1 MKTKLL
7 KIFAVLLM
15 TVAALGSAAQ
25 EFSVGDLKYKI
36 YSSSVYC
43 KGLTADAQAQSS
55 LSITIPSVVSY
66 NGTNYRVMGIDAGS
80 FKDESNIKN
89 VYMRFGVAYI
99 ESEAFKGCTNI
110 ETVRLP
116 SSLITINSNA
126 FQGCTKL
133 QNVYYAGFSFPYGTI
148 SYSAF
153 PSNNNL
159 TLYIPYQ
166 SRKTPAEYEA
176 NPDFSKFWYFYYS
189 NQAYDYSMTD
199 GGKYC
204 IGWPDSDGAST
215 VRSATLTGFGGTTSY
230 NTKNVK

>member
-80 FKDESNIKN
+80 FKDETNIKN

-116 SSLITINSNA
+116 SSLIIATPFKA
-126 FQGCTKL
+126 A
-133 QNVYYAGFSFPYGTI
+133 QNCRMFTMPG
-148 SYSAF
+148 SASHMEPF
-153 PSNNNL
+153 L
-159 TLYIPYQ
+159 IRL
-166 SRKTPAEYEA
+166 SRV
-176 NPDFSKFWYFYYS
+176 
-189 NQAYDYSMTD
+189 
-199 GGKYC
+199 
-204 IGWPDSDGAST
+204 I
-215 VRSATLTGFGGTTSY
+215 TT
-230 NTKNVK
+230 